1 MRASSRKEE
10 KMRFME
16 KETVLTIDGLKKLEQ
31 KLDFL
36 KSVRRREVAER
47 IKQAIEFGDISENS
61 EYEDA
66 KNEQAF
72 IEGEILTLEKMLR
85 NAKVID
91 EDDIKTDEV
100 TLGAIVKLRDLE
112 FGDEFEYS
120 IVGSAE
126 ADPTE
131 FKISNESPVGQ
142 AILGQKV
149 GSIVEVNVP
158 AGLLQYEI
166 VEIKDR
172 HQK

>member
-1 MRASSRKEE
+1 MVE
-10 KMRFME
+10 KQ
-16 KETVLTIDGLKKLEQ
+16 TILTAEGLKKIEDKLEH
-31 KLDFL
+31 L

-85 NAKVID
+85 NAKIIEKNESDV
-91 EDDIKTDEV
+91 V
-100 TLGAIVKLRDLE
+100 TIGSTVVLKDLE
-112 FGDEFEYS
+112 FGDELEYT

-131 FKISNESPVGQ
+131 AKISNESPVG
-142 AILGQKV
+142 AEILGKKV

-158 AGLLQYEI
+158 AGVLKYEVI
-166 VEIKDR
+166 GIK
-172 HQK
+172 